1 MLLVDLSR
9 SVPIFCGCFLGL
21 VPTGAEGEASMFYR
35 ATKAEASESGSEAR
49 LRVRLVGHR
58 KREDLFGCVPN
69 QVIELLTLFLPLSQR
84 RCSHEVDCSHD
95 AVRDPE
101 EKQCRLCIFELD
113 ELADCRVE
121 PAKQFLLDKRGGEG
135 VVAQGTPNIWISDVG
150 TSLTWSSSLTPSS
163 WIGQGRSQ
171 LSSSQL
177 HSHFEGFRCRPKA
190 GPRDLR
196 ISHAFERSSTSPTMP
211 PSSMYHLLYTGPSS
225 LIWFTRHMRP
235 QQKYKGPKGSPCCT
249 PELDSIMCLW
259 SYNNIVGD
267 PKHHSV
273 QDDISGNISHVDF
286 TK

>member
-84 RCSHEVDCSHD
+84 RCSHEVNCSHD
-95 AVRDPE
+95 AVRNPE

-135 VVAQGTPNIWISDVG
+135 VVAQGNAQHLDF
-150 TSLTWSSSLTPSS
+150 
-163 WIGQGRSQ
+163 GRRDK
-171 LSSSQL
+171 LDL
-177 HSHFEGFRCRPKA
+177 VFLPHS
-190 GPRDLR
+190 
-196 ISHAFERSSTSPTMP
+196 I
-211 PSSMYHLLYTGPSS
+211 
-225 LIWFTRHMRP
+225 
-235 QQKYKGPKGSPCCT
+235 
-249 PELDSIMCLW
+249 ELDRAR
-259 SYNNIVGD
+259 
-267 PKHHSV
+267 
-273 QDDISGNISHVDF
+273 
-286 TK
+286 